1 MTTMEIPRMREA
13 WDRIAPGYD
22 HFVTPSGGWAL
33 PEEALRVAGLKTGMR
48 FLDVASGSGALSLP
62 AARLGA
68 QVLAVDLSPAMIERL
83 NARARDEGLSGLEG
97 RVMDGHALDLDDD
110 TFDMAGSQFGV
121 MLFPDLRRGLRE
133 MVRVTRPGG
142 TVLMVAYGPP
152 RGVEFLGFF
161 IRAMRTVVPGFTG
174 PPMDPPPLPFQ
185 VAEPEALRGRMA
197 EAGLNEIRVEPAN
210 ERLEFESGS
219 RMWDWVTNSNPIAA
233 GMIAD
238 LTKDQRA
245 RVQQELDRILEER
258 AEVQGAS
265 VLDNNVH
272 IAIGIK

>member
-1 MTTMEIPRMREA
+1 
-13 WDRIAPGYD
+13 
-22 HFVTPSGGWAL
+22 
-33 PEEALRVAGLKTGMR
+33 
-48 FLDVASGSGALSLP
+48 VASGSGALSLP

-68 QVLAVDLSPAMIERL
+68 RVLAVDLSPAMIERL
-83 NARARDEGLSGLEG
+83 NARARDEGLPELEG
-97 RVMDGHALDLDDD
+97 QVMDGHALDLDDD

-121 MLFPDLRRGLRE
+121 MLFPDLRRGLSE

-152 RGVEFLGFF
+152 QGVEFLGFF
-161 IRAMRTVVPGFTG
+161 IRAMQSVVPGFTG

-185 VAEPEALRGRMA
+185 VADPEVLRGRMA
-197 EAGLNEIRVEPAN
+197 EAGLREVRVEAGN
-210 ERLEFESGS
+210 ERLEFASGAL
-219 RMWDWVTNSNPIAA
+219 MWDWVTNSNPIAA

-245 RVQQELDRILEER
+245 RVQQELDRILRER
-258 AEVQGAS
+258 SGGEGAAA
-265 VLDNNVH
+265 LDNNVN